1 MSPSTR
7 ILPRDQLQL
16 IKGGALPRVP
26 DCFQRVPKKVTLQ
39 NTANDI
45 NIQILAIMV
54 DGQGVHAIVKSD
66 TRLSHRVYN
75 LSSGKIEVD
84 SKFPTHVGAFLG
96 LNPAANIAFH
106 STGESEFVSILM
118 DGNQAIYPL
127 VKDSTPSAD
136 SIKDPQLLDLPPVQA
151 LGLGNHV
158 FFG

>member
-39 NTANDI
+39 NTATDI

-66 TRLSHRVYN
+66 TRLSHR
-75 LSSGKIEVD
+75 
-84 SKFPTHVGAFLG
+84 
-96 LNPAANIAFH
+96 
-106 STGESEFVSILM
+106 
-118 DGNQAIYPL
+118 
-127 VKDSTPSAD
+127 
-136 SIKDPQLLDLPPVQA
+136 
-151 LGLGNHV
+151 
-158 FFG
+158 